1 MNELLVVE
9 NLCKDFTKKSIFQ
22 SKSHTVTAADN
33 VSFSLNQ
40 DEILKRVF
48 ELYEFCCDYSK
59 KKNKKVLF
67 EIGTE
72 EQSGTT
78 TSDYDLEYT
87 LDQMKNFCNF
97 FSSIDSF

>member
-1 MNELLVVE
+1 MNFVV
-9 NLCKDFTKKSIFQ
+9 I
-22 SKSHTVTAADN
+22 
-33 VSFSLNQ
+33 
-40 DEILKRVF
+40 IL
-48 ELYEFCCDYSK
+48 

-87 LDQMKNFCNF
+87 LDQMKNFCNKKIT
-97 FSSIDSF
+97 FSLLS